1 MRSASGV
8 QIGSGVMAE
17 CYNAVLSIRESLH
30 FDVVI
35 VGAGP
40 AGADRKFRIN
50 PGNCIHCK
58 ICEIRD
64 PAQNIR

>member
-1 MRSASGV
+1 
-8 QIGSGVMAE
+8 MAE